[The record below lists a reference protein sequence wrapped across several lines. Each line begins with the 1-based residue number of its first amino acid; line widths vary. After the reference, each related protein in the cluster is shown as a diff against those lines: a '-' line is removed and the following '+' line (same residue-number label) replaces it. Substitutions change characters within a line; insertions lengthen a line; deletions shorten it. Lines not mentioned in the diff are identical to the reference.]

1 VEWVDV
7 QHPTVDVQ
15 HPTVDVQQPTT
26 SRAGAPVLDDTAP
39 PALAFRKAAAGAEPT
54 RPVAPPP
61 TKRKV
66 PQSSEKSR
74 KFVSMHKMHQENL
87 AVLKNIETQ
96 IAALVHGVVD
106 LAAAVRE
113 INNK

>member
-1 VEWVDV
+1 V
-7 QHPTVDVQ
+7 QQPTVDV
-15 HPTVDVQQPTT
+15 HQPTT
-26 SRAGAPVLDDTAP
+26 SRAAAPVPVLDDTAP
-39 PALAFRKAAAGAEPT
+39 PALAFRKAAAGGEPT

-61 TKRKV
+61 NKRKV

-87 AVLKNIETQ
+87 AVLKSIETQ

-113 INNK
+113 NNNK